1 MAEKTAVF
9 SLKVDTGKSVQ
20 DIQAFDKAV
29 EDLNKDLKDT
39 SKTATDASTKGME
52 TFDQKLAELNQRLE
66 DGGLSMRE
74 MTKLM
79 KEYQNL
85 AARAGAESPIGK
97 QAISNAAGL
106 KDEIGDLKAQTM
118 ALSSDFVGLDTT
130 LQGVE
135 TGAAAFQGIQ
145 SAAALAGVEN
155 EALVQTMVKLQAAQ
169 GLVNSVSII
178 ANNLNKE
185 SILGLQLRNGLEKAK
200 NFIMT
205 GSIAPTLANVAATQ
219 AQAGAN
225 VGLAVAT
232 GGATTAM
239 KLFRLAMIATGI
251 GAIVVAIGLLIA
263 NFDKVS
269 AAVTKAYNWFD
280 KLGPKIKIL
289 SAVILG
295 LVSGPLLIFVGAIYG
310 IVKALEYFGVIDD
323 AQTAKMKANAK
334 AKTDATEKE
343 MNKKIAAEKKKAKAV
358 DDNLSFEIRKAEAA
372 GKTTEEM
379 EEKKLKAALKSGR
392 AIFQMQKQKIAAYEE
407 ELALLKSLGDAD
419 SDRAK
424 KLEKSLKDTKRASYE
439 QYKENKKNSQDLTIL
454 EIEEQK
460 KRDDA
465 NKDAEKKREDAA
477 KAAAEKRKARREKE
491 KEEEL
496 NRLKAIAE
504 AEKKANEERIKAE
517 DDRFALSME
526 LMQAGFEKEL
536 QELVIQS
543 DKRLEQAHGDK
554 QLEAQVEMQFQIDK
568 ADLIKKYS
576 DIELAK
582 LAETEAK
589 KREIREK
596 YTRLFNSDKDNELM
610 DLKATYESEKDIAL
624 DALKAGLID
633 EEEYLDKENI
643 LTEKY
648 KKKKAEIDKKY
659 SDMEKENAIK
669 AREEQLKG
677 VTQAIEGAQE
687 ALNQL
692 KDLNAL
698 MNEIDQARL
707 NKIAENRDADLA
719 NLDAKLQAELN
730 QEGLTA
736 DQKKQIEEKFAK
748 QKYDVQLKAYEEEEK
763 IKKAQFNRDKALK
776 LAQVAID
783 TASAI
788 VKGIAQFGPP
798 PSPAGIAAI
807 ASAGLIGLTQALA
820 IMNQKYQSGTAPT
833 PPQLS
838 TGGGGGQA
846 GAGASSFTANTNAQ
860 QTDLTTL
867 GQGQGG
873 NVPVSQVVVLESD
886 ITGTQN
892 KVEVQEAKSTF

>member
-52 TFDQKLAELNQRLE
+52 TFDQKLAELNQTLE
-66 DGGLSMRE
+66 NGGLSMRE

-85 AARAGAESPIGK
+85 AARAGAESPVGK
-97 QAISNAAGL
+97 QAISNAANL

-130 LQGVE
+130 LKGVE

-155 EALVQTMVKLQAAQ
+155 EALVQTMVKLQAVQ

-185 SILGLQLRNGLEKAK
+185 SILGLQVRNGLEAAK
-200 NFIMT
+200 NFILT
-205 GSIAPTLANVAATQ
+205 GSIAPATANVAATQ
-219 AQAGAN
+219 AQTAANAG
-225 VGLAVAT
+225 LT
-232 GGATTAM
+232 TSTLGAMSALQ
-239 KLFRLAMIATGI
+239 LFRLALVATGI
-251 GAIVVAIGLLIA
+251 GAIVVGIGLLIT

-269 AAVTKAYNWFD
+269 AAVTNAYRKFEQ
-280 KLGPKIKIL
+280 LGPAVKIL
-289 SAVILG
+289 IGVMF
-295 LVSGPLLIFVGAIYG
+295 PLIGVIYG
-310 IVKALEYFGVIDD
+310 VVKALEFFGVIDD

-334 AKTDATEKE
+334 AKTDSTEKE
-343 MNKKIAAEKKKAKAV
+343 MNKKIAAEKKKAQAV
-358 DDNLSFEIRKAEAA
+358 DDNLSFEIRKAQAA
-372 GKTTEEM
+372 GKNTEEM

-392 AIFQMQKQKIAAYEE
+392 AILEMQKQKIRAYEE
-407 ELALLKSLGDAD
+407 EIALLKRTGDAD

-424 KLEKSLKDTKRASYE
+424 KLEKSLKDTKQKSYE
-439 QYKENKKNSQDLTIL
+439 QYKENKKNAQDLTIL
-454 EIEEQK
+454 EIEENK

-465 NKDAEKKREDAA
+465 NKAA
-477 KAAAEKRKARREKE
+477 YEKRKERIKKQKE
-491 KEEEL
+491 DEL

-504 AEKKANEERIKAE
+504 AEKAANDKRIKEE

-526 LMQAGFEKEL
+526 LMKAGFEKEL

-543 DKRLEQAHGDK
+543 DKRMEQAHGDK
-554 QLEAQVEMQFQIDK
+554 ELEAQVEMQFQIDK

-610 DLKATYESEKDIAL
+610 DLRATYESEKDIAL
-624 DALKAGLID
+624 NALKAGLID
-633 EEEYLDKENI
+633 EETYLDRENQ

-659 SDMEKENAIK
+659 ADIEKENAIK
-669 AREEQLKG
+669 SREEQLKG

-776 LAQVAID
+776 LAQIAID

-820 IMNQKYQSGTAPT
+820 VMNQKYQSGTAPT

>member
-39 SKTATDASTKGME
+39 SRTATDASTKGME
-52 TFDQKLAELNQRLE
+52 TFDQKLAELNQRLD

-85 AARAGAESPIGK
+85 AARAGAESPVGK
-97 QAISNAAGL
+97 QAISNAANL

-130 LQGVE
+130 LKGVE

-155 EALVQTMVKLQAAQ
+155 EALVQTMVKLQAVQ

-205 GSIAPTLANVAATQ
+205 GSIAPALAGVAATEAQTGANVALATS
-219 AQAGAN
+219 
-225 VGLAVAT
+225 T

-239 KLFRLAMIATGI
+239 KLFRLALIGTGI
-251 GAIVVAIGLLIA
+251 GAIVVGIGLLIA

-269 AAVTKAYNWFD
+269 AAVTNAYRKFEQ
-280 KLGPKIKIL
+280 LGPAVKIL
-289 SAVILG
+289 IGVMF
-295 LVSGPLLIFVGAIYG
+295 PLIGIIYG
-310 IVKALEYFGVIDD
+310 VVKALEFFGVIDD

-343 MNKKIAAEKKKAKAV
+343 MNKKIAAEKKKAQAV
-358 DDNLSFEIRKAEAA
+358 DDNLSFEIRKAQAA
-372 GKTTEEM
+372 GKNTEEM

-392 AIFQMQKQKIAAYEE
+392 AILEMQKQKIRAYEE
-407 ELALLKSLGDAD
+407 EIALLKRTGDAD

-424 KLEKSLKDTKRASYE
+424 KLEKSLKDTKQKSYE
-439 QYKENKKNSQDLTIL
+439 QYKENKKNAQDLTIL
-454 EIEEQK
+454 QIEEDK

-465 NKDAEKKREDAA
+465 NKAA
-477 KAAAEKRKARREKE
+477 YEKRKERIKKQKE
-491 KEEEL
+491 DEL
-496 NRLKAIAE
+496 KRLKEIAE
-504 AEKKANEERIKAE
+504 AEKAANDKRIKEE

-526 LMQAGFEKEL
+526 LMKAGFEKEL

-543 DKRLEQAHGDK
+543 DKRMEQAHGDK
-554 QLEAQVEMQFQIDK
+554 ELEAQVEMQFQIDK

-582 LAETEAK
+582 LAENEAK

-610 DLKATYESEKDIAL
+610 DLRATYESEKDIAL
-624 DALKAGLID
+624 NALKAGIID
-633 EEEYLDKENI
+633 EETYLDRENQ

-659 SDMEKENAIK
+659 SDIEKENAIK
-669 AREEQLKG
+669 SREEQLKG

-776 LAQVAID
+776 LAQIAID

-820 IMNQKYQSGTAPT
+820 VMNQKYQSGTAPT

>member
-251 GAIVVAIGLLIA
+251 GALIVGLGLLIA
-263 NFDKVS
+263 NWDKVS
-269 AAVTKAYNWFD
+269 SAVTNAYKKFD
-280 KLGPKIKIL
+280 KLGPAVKI
-289 SAVILG
+289 VIAIMFP
-295 LVSGPLLIFVGAIYG
+295 LVGVIYG
-310 IVKALEYFGVIDD
+310 IVKALEYFGIIDD
-323 AQTAKMKANAK
+323 AQTAQMKANAK

-526 LMQAGFEKEL
+526 LMKAGFEKEL

-543 DKRLEQAHGDK
+543 DKRMEQAHGDK
-554 QLEAQVEMQFQIDK
+554 ELEAQVEMQFQIDK

-596 YTRLFNSDKDNELM
+596 YTRLFNSDKENELM
-610 DLKATYESEKDIAL
+610 DLKANYESEKDIAL

-776 LAQVAID
+776 LAQIAID

>member
-20 DIQAFDKAV
+20 ELERLTKELNDLNNSTDQVNQSTKDVNATFEQVYGELQPLTTRMGEAEDRLYELALAGQQASQEYKDLLATVANYRKTQIETDLIVDQAASTMSQKLSGAV
-29 EDLNKDLKDT
+29 EL
-39 SKTATDASTKGME
+39 G
-52 TFDQKLAELNQRLE
+52 
-66 DGGLSMRE
+66 
-74 MTKLM
+74 
-79 KEYQNL
+79 
-85 AARAGAESPIGK
+85 AG
-97 QAISNAAGL
+97 
-106 KDEIGDLKAQTM
+106 
-118 ALSSDFVGLDTT
+118 V
-130 LQGVE
+130 
-135 TGAAAFQGIQ
+135 FQGLQ
-145 SAAALAGVEN
+145 SAVALTGVEN
-155 EALVQTMVKLQAAQ
+155 EKLTETMVRLQAVQ
-169 GLVNSVSII
+169 GVVSSVMII
-178 ANNLNKE
+178 QE
-185 SILGLQLRNGLEKAK
+185 QLRQKNIISTTILNGLDKAK
-200 NFIMT
+200 QFILT
-205 GSIAPTLANVAATQ
+205 GSIAPALANVAATQ

-225 VGLAVAT
+225 VGLATAT

-239 KLFRLAMIATGI
+239 KLFRLALISTGI
-251 GAIVVAIGLLIA
+251 GAIVVAVGLLIA
-263 NFDKVS
+263 NFDKIS
-269 AAVTKAYNWFD
+269 AAVIKAYNWFD

-310 IVKALEYFGVIDD
+310 VVKALEYFGIIDD

-343 MNKKIAAEKKKAKAV
+343 MNKKIAAEKKKAQAV

-424 KLEKSLKDTKRASYE
+424 KLEKSLKDTKRASFE

-543 DKRLEQAHGDK
+543 DKRMEQAHGDK
-554 QLEAQVEMQFQIDK
+554 ELEAQVEMQFQIDK
-568 ADLIKKYS
+568 AALIKKYS
-576 DIELAK
+576 DEELAK

-610 DLKATYESEKDIAL
+610 DLRATYESEKDIAL

-776 LAQVAID
+776 LAQIAID

-820 IMNQKYQSGTAPT
+820 VMNQKYQSGTAPT

>member
-251 GAIVVAIGLLIA
+251 GALIVGLGLLIA
-263 NFDKVS
+263 NWDKVS
-269 AAVTKAYNWFD
+269 SAVTNAYKKFD
-280 KLGPKIKIL
+280 KLGPAVKI
-289 SAVILG
+289 VIAIMFP
-295 LVSGPLLIFVGAIYG
+295 LVGVIYG
-310 IVKALEYFGVIDD
+310 IVKALEYFGIIDD
-323 AQTAKMKANAK
+323 AQTAQMKANAK

-543 DKRLEQAHGDK
+543 DKRMEQAHGDK
-554 QLEAQVEMQFQIDK
+554 ELEAQVEMQFQIDK

-596 YTRLFNSDKDNELM
+596 YTRLFNSDKENELM
-610 DLKATYESEKDIAL
+610 DLKANYESEKDIAL

>member
-1 MAEKTAVF
+1 MAEKSVVF
-9 SLKVDTGKSVQ
+9 SLKVNTGNSVQ
-20 DIQAFDKAV
+20 DIQAMDAAVNDLNNSTDQVNQSTKDVNKTFEQVYGELQPLTARMGEAEDRLYELALAGQQASQEYKDLLATVANYRKTQIATDLVVDQAAATMSQKLVGAV
-29 EDLNKDLKDT
+29 EL
-39 SKTATDASTKGME
+39 G
-52 TFDQKLAELNQRLE
+52 
-66 DGGLSMRE
+66 
-74 MTKLM
+74 
-79 KEYQNL
+79 
-85 AARAGAESPIGK
+85 AG
-97 QAISNAAGL
+97 
-106 KDEIGDLKAQTM
+106 
-118 ALSSDFVGLDTT
+118 V
-130 LQGVE
+130 
-135 TGAAAFQGIQ
+135 FQGIQ
-145 SAAALAGVEN
+145 SAVALTGVEN
-155 EALVQTMVKLQAAQ
+155 EKLTETMVRLQAVQ
-169 GLVNSVSII
+169 GVVSSVMII
-178 ANNLNKE
+178 QE
-185 SILGLQLRNGLEKAK
+185 QLRQKNIISTTILNGLEKAK
-200 NFIMT
+200 QFVLT
-205 GSIAPTLANVAATQ
+205 GSIAPALSNAAATEAQATANVSLAAATS
-219 AQAGAN
+219 
-225 VGLAVAT
+225 T
-232 GGATTAM
+232 ATTGM
-239 KLFRLAMIATGI
+239 KLFRIALIATGI
-251 GAIVVAIGLLIA
+251 GAIVVAVGLLIA

-269 AAVTKAYNWFD
+269 AAVMKAYNWFN
-280 KLGPKIKIL
+280 KLGPSVKIL
-289 SAVILG
+289 IGVMF
-295 LVSGPLLIFVGAIYG
+295 PLIGVIYG

-334 AKTDATEKE
+334 AKTDSTEKE
-343 MNKKIAAEKKKAKAV
+343 MNKKIAAEKKKAQAV
-358 DDNLSFEIRKAEAA
+358 DDNLSFEIRKAQAA
-372 GKTTEEM
+372 GKNTEEM

-392 AIFQMQKQKIAAYEE
+392 AILEMQKQKIRAYEE
-407 ELALLKSLGDAD
+407 EIALLKRTGDAD

-424 KLEKSLKDTKRASYE
+424 KLEKSLKDTKQKSYE
-439 QYKENKKNSQDLTIL
+439 QYKENKKNAQDLTIIQ
-454 EIEEQK
+454 IEEDK

-465 NKDAEKKREDAA
+465 NKAA
-477 KAAAEKRKARREKE
+477 YEKRKERIKKQKE
-491 KEEEL
+491 DEL

-504 AEKKANEERIKAE
+504 AEKAANDKRIKEE

-526 LMQAGFEKEL
+526 LMKAGFEKEL

-543 DKRLEQAHGDK
+543 DKRMEQAHGDK
-554 QLEAQVEMQFQIDK
+554 ELEAQVEMQFLIDQ
-568 ADLIKKYS
+568 ADLRKKYS

-582 LAETEAK
+582 LAENEAK

-610 DLKATYESEKDIAL
+610 DLRATYESEKDIAL
-624 DALKAGLID
+624 NALKAGLID

-659 SDMEKENAIK
+659 ADIEKENAIK
-669 AREEQLKG
+669 SREEQLKG

-776 LAQVAID
+776 LAQIAID

-820 IMNQKYQSGTAPT
+820 VMNQKYQSGTAPT

>member
-52 TFDQKLAELNQRLE
+52 TFDQKLAELNQTLE
-66 DGGLSMRE
+66 NGGLSMRE

-85 AARAGAESPIGK
+85 AARAGAESPVGK
-97 QAISNAAGL
+97 QAISNAANL

-130 LQGVE
+130 LKGVE

-155 EALVQTMVKLQAAQ
+155 EALVQTMVKLQAVQ

-205 GSIAPTLANVAATQ
+205 GSIAPALAGVAATQ
-219 AQAGAN
+219 AQTGAN
-225 VGLAVAT
+225 VGLATAT

-239 KLFRLAMIATGI
+239 KLFRLALISTGI
-251 GAIVVAIGLLIA
+251 GAIVVGIGLLIA
-263 NFDKVS
+263 NFDKI
-269 AAVTKAYNWFD
+269 AAATMKAYAQFD

-289 SAVILG
+289 IS
-295 LVSGPLLIFVGAIYG
+295 IFFPFIGIIYG
-310 IVKALEYFGVIDD
+310 TIKALEALGIIDD
-323 AQTAKMKANAK
+323 QNTIKMKANAK

-343 MNKKIAAEKKKAKAV
+343 MNKKIAAEKKKAQAV
-358 DDNLSFEIRKAEAA
+358 DDNLSFEIRKAQAA
-372 GKTTEEM
+372 GKNTEEM

-392 AIFQMQKQKIAAYEE
+392 AILEMQKQKIRAYEE
-407 ELALLKSLGDAD
+407 EIALLKRTGDAD

-424 KLEKSLKDTKRASYE
+424 KLEKSLKDTKQKSYE
-439 QYKENKKNSQDLTIL
+439 QYKENKKNAQDLTIL
-454 EIEEQK
+454 EIEENK
-460 KRDDA
+460 KREDA
-465 NKDAEKKREDAA
+465 NKDAY
-477 KAAAEKRKARREKE
+477 EKRKARIQKQKE
-491 KEEEL
+491 DEL

-504 AEKKANEERIKAE
+504 AEKAANDKRIKEE

-582 LAETEAK
+582 LAENEAK

-610 DLKATYESEKDIAL
+610 DLRATYESEKDIAL
-624 DALKAGLID
+624 NALKAGLID
-633 EEEYLDKENI
+633 EETYLDRENQ

-659 SDMEKENAIK
+659 TDIEKENAIK

-776 LAQVAID
+776 LAQIAID

-820 IMNQKYQSGTAPT
+820 VMNQKYQSGTAPT

-867 GQGQGG
+867 GQGQAG

>member
-39 SKTATDASTKGME
+39 SKTATEASNQGMDQ
-52 TFDQKLAELNQRLE
+52 FDQKLAELNQRLN
-66 DGGLSMRE
+66 DGGLTMRE

-79 KEYQNL
+79 REYQNL
-85 AARAGAESPIGK
+85 AARAGGETPVGA
-97 QAISNAAGL
+97 QAIQNAAGL
-106 KDEIGDLKAQTM
+106 KDQIGDLKAQTL

-130 LQGVE
+130 LKGIE

-145 SAAALAGVEN
+145 SAAALAGIEN
-155 EALVQTMVKLQAAQ
+155 EALVETMVKLQAVQ

-200 NFIMT
+200 NFILT
-205 GSIAPTLANVAATQ
+205 GSIAPALSNIAATQ
-219 AQAGAN
+219 AQSGAN
-225 VGLAVAT
+225 VALATST

-239 KLFRLAMIATGI
+239 KLFRLALIGTGI
-251 GAIVVAIGLLIA
+251 GAIVVAVGLLIA

-269 AAVTKAYNWFD
+269 EAVTNAYRRFE
-280 KLGPKIKIL
+280 KLGPAVKI
-289 SAVILG
+289 VISTLF
-295 LVSGPLLIFVGAIYG
+295 PLIGIIYSV
-310 IVKALEYFGVIDD
+310 VKALEFFGVVDD
-323 AQTAKMKANAK
+323 ANTAKMKANAK

-343 MNKKIAAEKKKAKAV
+343 MNKKIAAEKRKAQSV
-358 DDNLSFEIRKAEAA
+358 DENLSFEIRKAQAA
-372 GKTTEEM
+372 GKNTEEM

-392 AIFQMQKQKIAAYEE
+392 AILAMQKEKIAAYEAE
-407 ELALLKSLGDAD
+407 IKLLKATGDAD

-424 KLEKSLKDTKRASYE
+424 KLEKSLKDTKQKSYE
-439 QYKENKKNSQDLTIL
+439 QYKENKKNAQDLTIL
-454 EIEEQK
+454 EIEENK
-460 KRDDA
+460 KREDA
-465 NKDAEKKREDAA
+465 NKDAY
-477 KAAAEKRKARREKE
+477 EKRKARIQKQKE
-491 KEEEL
+491 DEL

-504 AEKKANEERIKAE
+504 AEKAANDKRIKEE

-582 LAETEAK
+582 LAENEAK

-610 DLKATYESEKDIAL
+610 DLRATYESEKDIAL
-624 DALKAGLID
+624 NALKAGLID
-633 EEEYLDKENI
+633 EETYLDRENQ

-659 SDMEKENAIK
+659 TDIEKENAIK
-669 AREEQLKG
+669 AREESLKG
-677 VTQAIEGAQE
+677 VTAAIEGAQRGLDE
-687 ALNQL
+687 LKKINEFVNQ
-692 KDLNAL
+692 
-698 MNEIDQARL
+698 IDQARL
-707 NKIAENRDADLA
+707 NKISENREADLA
-719 NLDAKLQAELN
+719 NLDANLQAQLN
-730 QEGLTA
+730 REGLTA
-736 DQKKQIEEKFAK
+736 DQKAKIEQSFAQQKYQIE
-748 QKYDVQLKAYEEEEK
+748 LKAFNEEEK
-763 IKKAQFNRDKALK
+763 IKKAQFNRDKAIK
-776 LAQVAID
+776 LAQIAID

-807 ASAGLIGLTQALA
+807 ASASLIGITQALA
-820 IMNQKYQSGTAPT
+820 VMNQKYQAGSAPT
-833 PPQLS
+833 PPQLG
-838 TGGGGGQA
+838 TGGGGGTA

-860 QTDLTTL
+860 TTDLTQLT
-867 GQGQGG
+867 QGQQAQ
-873 NVPVSQVVVLESD
+873 VPTAKVVVLESD

>member
-1 MAEKTAVF
+1 
-9 SLKVDTGKSVQ
+9 
-20 DIQAFDKAV
+20 
-29 EDLNKDLKDT
+29 
-39 SKTATDASTKGME
+39 
-52 TFDQKLAELNQRLE
+52 
-66 DGGLSMRE
+66 
-74 MTKLM
+74 
-79 KEYQNL
+79 
-85 AARAGAESPIGK
+85 
-97 QAISNAAGL
+97 
-106 KDEIGDLKAQTM
+106 
-118 ALSSDFVGLDTT
+118 
-130 LQGVE
+130 
-135 TGAAAFQGIQ
+135 
-145 SAAALAGVEN
+145 
-155 EALVQTMVKLQAAQ
+155 
-169 GLVNSVSII
+169 
-178 ANNLNKE
+178 
-185 SILGLQLRNGLEKAK
+185 
-200 NFIMT
+200 MT

-251 GAIVVAIGLLIA
+251 GALIVGLGLLIA
-263 NFDKVS
+263 NWDKVS
-269 AAVTKAYNWFD
+269 SAVTNAYKKFD
-280 KLGPKIKIL
+280 KLGPAVKI
-289 SAVILG
+289 VIAIMFP
-295 LVSGPLLIFVGAIYG
+295 LVGVIYG
-310 IVKALEYFGVIDD
+310 IVKALEYFGIIDD
-323 AQTAKMKANAK
+323 AQTAQMKANAK

-543 DKRLEQAHGDK
+543 DKRMEQAHGDK
-554 QLEAQVEMQFQIDK
+554 ELEAQVEMQFQIDK

>member
-1 MAEKTAVF
+1 
-9 SLKVDTGKSVQ
+9 
-20 DIQAFDKAV
+20 
-29 EDLNKDLKDT
+29 
-39 SKTATDASTKGME
+39 
-52 TFDQKLAELNQRLE
+52 
-66 DGGLSMRE
+66 
-74 MTKLM
+74 
-79 KEYQNL
+79 
-85 AARAGAESPIGK
+85 
-97 QAISNAAGL
+97 
-106 KDEIGDLKAQTM
+106 
-118 ALSSDFVGLDTT
+118 
-130 LQGVE
+130 
-135 TGAAAFQGIQ
+135 
-145 SAAALAGVEN
+145 
-155 EALVQTMVKLQAAQ
+155 LQAAQ

-343 MNKKIAAEKKKAKAV
+343 MNKKIAAEKKKAQAV
-358 DDNLSFEIRKAEAA
+358 DDNLSFEIRKAQAA

-424 KLEKSLKDTKRASYE
+424 KLEKSLKDTKKASYE

-543 DKRLEQAHGDK
+543 DKRMEQAHGDK
-554 QLEAQVEMQFQIDK
+554 ELEAQVEMQFQIDK

-596 YTRLFNSDKDNELM
+596 YTRLFNSDKENELM
-610 DLKATYESEKDIAL
+610 DLKANYESEKDIAL

>member
-343 MNKKIAAEKKKAKAV
+343 MNKKIAAEKKKAQAV
-358 DDNLSFEIRKAEAA
+358 DDNLSFEIRKAQAA

-526 LMQAGFEKEL
+526 LMKAGFEKEL

-543 DKRLEQAHGDK
+543 DKRMEQAHGDK
-554 QLEAQVEMQFQIDK
+554 ELEAQVEMQFQIDK

-596 YTRLFNSDKDNELM
+596 YTRLFNSDKENELM
-610 DLKATYESEKDIAL
+610 DLKANYESEKDIAL

>member
-251 GAIVVAIGLLIA
+251 GALIVGLGLLIA
-263 NFDKVS
+263 NWDKVS
-269 AAVTKAYNWFD
+269 SAVTNAYKKFD
-280 KLGPKIKIL
+280 KLGPAVKI
-289 SAVILG
+289 VIAIMFP
-295 LVSGPLLIFVGAIYG
+295 LVGVIYG
-310 IVKALEYFGVIDD
+310 IVKALEYFGIIDD
-323 AQTAKMKANAK
+323 AQTAQMKANAK

-526 LMQAGFEKEL
+526 LMKAGFEKEL

-543 DKRLEQAHGDK
+543 DKRMEQAHGDK
-554 QLEAQVEMQFQIDK
+554 ELEAQVEMQFQIDK

>member
-155 EALVQTMVKLQAAQ
+155 EALVQTMVKLQAVQ

-251 GAIVVAIGLLIA
+251 GALIVGLGLLIA
-263 NFDKVS
+263 NWDKVS
-269 AAVTKAYNWFD
+269 SAVTNAYKKFD
-280 KLGPKIKIL
+280 KLGPAVKI
-289 SAVILG
+289 VIAIMFP
-295 LVSGPLLIFVGAIYG
+295 LVGVIYG
-310 IVKALEYFGVIDD
+310 IVKALEYFGIIDD
-323 AQTAKMKANAK
+323 AQTAQMKANAK

-543 DKRLEQAHGDK
+543 DKRMEQAHGDK
-554 QLEAQVEMQFQIDK
+554 ELEAQVEMQFQIDK

-596 YTRLFNSDKDNELM
+596 YTRLFNSDKENELM

>member
-1 MAEKTAVF
+1 
-9 SLKVDTGKSVQ
+9 
-20 DIQAFDKAV
+20 
-29 EDLNKDLKDT
+29 
-39 SKTATDASTKGME
+39 
-52 TFDQKLAELNQRLE
+52 
-66 DGGLSMRE
+66 
-74 MTKLM
+74 
-79 KEYQNL
+79 
-85 AARAGAESPIGK
+85 
-97 QAISNAAGL
+97 
-106 KDEIGDLKAQTM
+106 
-118 ALSSDFVGLDTT
+118 
-130 LQGVE
+130 
-135 TGAAAFQGIQ
+135 
-145 SAAALAGVEN
+145 
-155 EALVQTMVKLQAAQ
+155 
-169 GLVNSVSII
+169 
-178 ANNLNKE
+178 
-185 SILGLQLRNGLEKAK
+185 
-200 NFIMT
+200 
-205 GSIAPTLANVAATQ
+205 LANVAATQ

-343 MNKKIAAEKKKAKAV
+343 MNKKIAAEKKKAQAV
-358 DDNLSFEIRKAEAA
+358 DDNLSFEIRKAQAA

-424 KLEKSLKDTKRASYE
+424 KLEKSLKDTKKASYE

-543 DKRLEQAHGDK
+543 DKRMEQAHGDK
-554 QLEAQVEMQFQIDK
+554 ELEAQVEMQFQIDK

-596 YTRLFNSDKDNELM
+596 YTRLFNSDKENELM

-677 VTQAIEGAQE
+677 VTQAIERAQE

>member
-52 TFDQKLAELNQRLE
+52 TFDQKLAELNQTLE
-66 DGGLSMRE
+66 NGGLSMRE

-85 AARAGAESPIGK
+85 AARAGAESPVGK
-97 QAISNAAGL
+97 QAISNAANL

-130 LQGVE
+130 LKGVE

-155 EALVQTMVKLQAAQ
+155 EALVQTMVKLQAVQ

-205 GSIAPTLANVAATQ
+205 GSIAPALAGVAATQ
-219 AQAGAN
+219 AQTGAN
-225 VGLAVAT
+225 VGLATAT

-239 KLFRLAMIATGI
+239 KLFRLALISTGI
-251 GAIVVAIGLLIA
+251 GAIVVGIGLLIA
-263 NFDKVS
+263 NFDKI
-269 AAVTKAYNWFD
+269 AAATMKAYAQFD

-289 SAVILG
+289 IS
-295 LVSGPLLIFVGAIYG
+295 IFFPFIGIIYG
-310 IVKALEYFGVIDD
+310 TIKALEALGIIDD
-323 AQTAKMKANAK
+323 QNTIKMKANAK

-343 MNKKIAAEKKKAKAV
+343 MNKKIAAEKKKAQAV
-358 DDNLSFEIRKAEAA
+358 DDNLSFEIRKAQAA
-372 GKTTEEM
+372 GKNTEEM

-392 AIFQMQKQKIAAYEE
+392 AILEMQKQKIRAYEE
-407 ELALLKSLGDAD
+407 EIALLKRTGDAD

-424 KLEKSLKDTKRASYE
+424 KLEKSLKDTKQKSYE
-439 QYKENKKNSQDLTIL
+439 QYKENKKNAQDLTIIQ
-454 EIEEQK
+454 IEEDK

-465 NKDAEKKREDAA
+465 NKAA
-477 KAAAEKRKARREKE
+477 YEKRKERIKKQKE
-491 KEEEL
+491 DEL

-504 AEKKANEERIKAE
+504 AEKAANDKRIKEE

-543 DKRLEQAHGDK
+543 DKRMEQAHGDK
-554 QLEAQVEMQFQIDK
+554 ELEAQVEMQFQIDK

-582 LAETEAK
+582 LAENEAK

-610 DLKATYESEKDIAL
+610 DLRATYESEKDIAL
-624 DALKAGLID
+624 NALKAGLID
-633 EEEYLDKENI
+633 EETYLDRENQ

-659 SDMEKENAIK
+659 SDIEKENAIK
-669 AREEQLKG
+669 SREEQLKG

-776 LAQVAID
+776 LAQIAID

-820 IMNQKYQSGTAPT
+820 VMNQKYQSGTAPT